1 MNSII
6 YSLPTETKLDIFKFL
21 NFNQLFSLQQ
31 TCRYFNKFIKEFK
44 EELARLKF
52 DLIQI
57 CCIKNESFEEFK
69 FHNYVC
75 ELMNGPLSRQKI
87 SKAYKLT
94 NQIPKH
100 FDFQLSEQLEEKW
113 KNAIEKSIPMYLQYN
128 NTYKSSYEAGTH
140 NYYILLFSGKIK

>member
-57 CCIKNESFEEFK
+57 LSIKNGDFHRYK
-69 FHNYVC
+69 FVNHVSDLIDYQ
-75 ELMNGPLSRQKI
+75 LSKQKI
-87 SKAYKLT
+87 LK
-94 NQIPKH
+94 
-100 FDFQLSEQLEEKW
+100 
-113 KNAIEKSIPMYLQYN
+113 
-128 NTYKSSYEAGTH
+128 SYEIIIMFP
-140 NYYILLFSGKIK
+140 NILTLN